1 MRISK
6 KLTREGDPTEERVE
20 KFIERTQALGFP
32 VKR

>member
-6 KLTREGDPTEERVE
+6 KLTREGDPTEE